1 MVMAAAVPST
11 RLLEFELRT
20 QALVW
25 KALLNPS
32 AKMQSQL

>member
-1 MVMAAAVPST
+1 MVVAAAVPSA

-25 KALLNPS
+25 QTLLNPS